1 LRGKVCHA
9 TNEGHVGALSI
20 SVMFGRAVENSA
32 ARGLSG
38 CCCCC
43 R

>member
-1 LRGKVCHA
+1 
-9 TNEGHVGALSI
+9 VGALSI

-38 CCCCC
+38 S
-43 R
+43 RRDAAHFLTN